1 MADEKPQF
9 VLLAGPSGSG
19 KTTFLNNNRDMFPAN
34 IVTPDAFLD
43 QFADLPKNEARHH
56 AVALANTQQADLIN
70 TRQSFVQETL
80 LADEAKIDL
89 LRDMQECGYETT
101 LVYMCLNDPA
111 ANEARVRSRIEEG
124 GNFVPPEIVQKDYRL
139 SLQHLSQAILVADN
153 TRIYDNSAF
162 GKNHAHVATIEQGAV
177 IEQAPQLPQ
186 WVEKTFPSGL
196 QAHLDGGSRTRED
209 PQIALP
215 RKKAVELGR

>member
-19 KTTFLNNNRDMFPAN
+19 KTTFLNNNRAAFPEH

-43 QFADLPKNEARHH
+43 QFADLPKNEARHN
-56 AVALANTQQADLIN
+56 AVALANTQQADLIAN
-70 TRQSFVQETL
+70 RQSFAQETL

-89 LRDMQECGYETT
+89 LRDMQERGYATK
-101 LVYMCLNDPA
+101 LVYMCLNDPQD
-111 ANEARVRSRIEEG
+111 NEDRVRNRIAEG

-139 SLQHLSQAILVADN
+139 SLQHLPQAILVADK
-153 TRIYDNSAF
+153 TLIYDNSTS
-162 GKNHAHVATIEQGAV
+162 GKPHAHVATIEQGV
-177 IEQAPQLPQ
+177 VLEQAPQLPQ

-196 QAHLDGGSRTRED
+196 QAHMDGGSRTREE

-215 RKKAVELGR
+215 RKHAVELGR